1 MKKKKFLEE
10 LPDWIDPIVWEQYQ
24 IHRRNIKKPMTDYA
38 EHLCVIKLGKAR
50 EQGHDPNELINTT
63 IEKGWQGIVIP
74 DNPPN
79 KRLVTTFTWASPPF
93 KCPTKQSAKRINL
106 SVSPPVFI
114 K

>member
-1 MKKKKFLEE
+1 MRKKKFLEE

-79 KRLVTTFTWASPPF
+79 KSNISKHRGQWLNPDYQIIQATDEHKGKNVL
-93 KCPTKQSAKRINL
+93 N
-106 SVSPPVFI
+106 
-114 K
+114 